1 MQQGGSSPP
10 HRAPRAATCPW
21 ISRPRQ
27 DSLRSLKDRLQAPTP
42 PLSACDIASVPRTKA
57 AGETHSPLPFIS
69 LSPAF
74 QVHRKRVFKTSES
87 GWHCG
92 QYFQK
97 KGNQKGS
104 QNCRYSILR
113 PCRVG
118 RGHGAGKGV
127 HACAGSPL
135 LSQLSRAGEGEGAE
149 REAAEGKES
158 RAAPTAFYV
167 EGAAH
172 VARALASSCLHC
184 DSP

>member
-1 MQQGGSSPP
+1 MGPRLQQGGSSPP

-74 QVHRKRVFKTSES
+74 QVHRKRVFKASES

-104 QNCRYSILR
+104 QNCRYSRLR
-113 PCRVG
+113 PWE
-118 RGHGAGKGV
+118 GAGGREGC
-127 HACAGSPL
+127 ACV
-135 LSQLSRAGEGEGAE
+135 RGEPAAFPALQGRRGRRGREGG
-149 REAAEGKES
+149 R
-158 RAAPTAFYV
+158 
-167 EGAAH
+167 
-172 VARALASSCLHC
+172 
-184 DSP
+184 

>member
-1 MQQGGSSPP
+1 MGPRLQQGGSSPP

-74 QVHRKRVFKTSES
+74 QVHRKRVFKASES

-104 QNCRYSILR
+104 QNCRYSRLR
-113 PCRVG
+113 PWEGARGQGRVCMRARGARCFPSSPGQEREKGQRG
-118 RGHGAGKGV
+118 R
-127 HACAGSPL
+127 PL
-135 LSQLSRAGEGEGAE
+135 SERRAGL
-149 REAAEGKES
+149 
-158 RAAPTAFYV
+158 P
-167 EGAAH
+167 
-172 VARALASSCLHC
+172 HC
-184 DSP
+184 FLG